1 MSSGYPQ
8 LDSSKATSWVYPKSD
23 SFAIRDY
30 QVDIC
35 KNALFL
41 NTLVC
46 LPTGLGKTLIAAVVM
61 YNYYRWFPTGTYCT
75 LFRKDIPSCLL
86 TFHCYTGKVIFL
98 APTKPLVNQQI
109 NACHDIMGIPEEDIA
124 HLEGSVVASK
134 RETLWT
140 EKRVFFCTPQTL
152 MNDLTNGRCNPKSI
166 VCIVI
171 DEAHRATGQYAYT
184 TAIQEISMHSVNFRV
199 LALSATPGSDA
210 RKVQAVRAIN
220 F

>member
-1 MSSGYPQ
+1 MVPHRCVFYTVSHRY
-8 LDSSKATSWVYPKSD
+8 
-23 SFAIRDY
+23 AIL
-30 QVDIC
+30 
-35 KNALFL
+35 LF
-41 NTLVC
+41 NVF
-46 LPTGLGKTLIAAVVM
+46 
-61 YNYYRWFPTGTYCT
+61 YN
-75 LFRKDIPSCLL
+75 I
-86 TFHCYTGKVIFL
+86 GKVIFL

-210 RKVQAVRAIN
+210 RKVQAVRANN
-220 F
+220 FRTKQNFHTNSNFHAMCHIYRS